1 MGAGAVPAPK
11 VQPRFFRAID
21 HPARGHAANR
31 AMIQAISRPGYWGE
45 TLQDKA
51 SGTQQA
57 WRGPSGLPWDVQ
69 PVPEY
74 AAGPEGPPS
83 GLGAPM
89 ALSQEAAMRRMIEQT
104 AKALR
109 EMAGGFESLGDS
121 VGRYPA
127 PPEDG
132 SGSRLA
138 VYTAEFLTDPAEIV
152 EALLDAG
159 AVATNQILSMF
170 PGPVAKSA
178 ELAEEVERT
187 GYVRSRGVAV
197 RSIYAESFFKSPNG
211 AKHLREL
218 TELGV
223 QIRLLG
229 SVPFRLIV
237 SDTVTMMSGPQRED
251 APSLAV
257 LRPEFLA
264 RAARQAL
271 EYWWITATPL
281 EDLVR
286 DLHNGPTP
294 QEQAILRLMLAGVR
308 DEAIARE
315 IGVSIRTFRRNLA
328 TLMNKLGTENRFQAG
343 VKASAKGWL

>member
-1 MGAGAVPAPK
+1 M
-11 VQPRFFRAID
+11 
-21 HPARGHAANR
+21 N
-31 AMIQAISRPGYWGE
+31 
-45 TLQDKA
+45 
-51 SGTQQA
+51 GTQLA
-57 WRGPSGLPWDVQ
+57 WRDPSGLPWDVR
-69 PVPEY
+69 
-74 AAGPEGPPS
+74 AAAESGAVAEWPPS
-83 GLGAPM
+83 GLDAPM

-104 AKALR
+104 AKVLR
-109 EMAGGFESLGDS
+109 EMAGGFETLGDS

-127 PPEDG
+127 RPEGG
-132 SGSRLA
+132 SGPRRA

-178 ELAEEVERT
+178 ELAEEVART
-187 GYVRSRGVAV
+187 GYVRSRGVSV

-218 TELGV
+218 AELGV
-223 QIRLLG
+223 EIRLLG

-237 SDTVTMMSGPQRED
+237 SDTVTMMSGPQQEG

-271 EYWWITATPL
+271 EYWWISATPL

-286 DLHNGPTP
+286 DLVNGPTP
-294 QEQAILRLMLAGVR
+294 QERSILRLMLAGVR

-328 TLMNKLGTENRFQAG
+328 ALMNKLGAENRFQAG

>member
-1 MGAGAVPAPK
+1 
-11 VQPRFFRAID
+11 
-21 HPARGHAANR
+21 
-31 AMIQAISRPGYWGE
+31 
-45 TLQDKA
+45 
-51 SGTQQA
+51 
-57 WRGPSGLPWDVQ
+57 
-69 PVPEY
+69 
-74 AAGPEGPPS
+74 
-83 GLGAPM
+83 M
-89 ALSQEAAMRRMIEQT
+89 ALSQEAAVRRVIEQ
-104 AKALR
+104 ASSVLR
-109 EMAGGFESLGDS
+109 EMAEGFESLGDS

-127 PPEDG
+127 PPTDGRG
-132 SGSRLA
+132 SGLA

-152 EALLDAG
+152 EALLDAD
-159 AVATNQILSMF
+159 AVATNQILGMF

-187 GYVRSRGVAV
+187 GYVRSRGVSV
-197 RSIYAESFFKSPNG
+197 RSIYAESFFKSPSG

-223 QIRLLG
+223 EIRILG

-237 SDTVTMMSGPQRED
+237 SDTVTMMSGPKQDD

-271 EYWWITATPL
+271 EYWWLTATPL

-286 DLHNGPTP
+286 DLDNGPTP
-294 QEQAILRLMLAGVR
+294 QERAILRLMLAGVR